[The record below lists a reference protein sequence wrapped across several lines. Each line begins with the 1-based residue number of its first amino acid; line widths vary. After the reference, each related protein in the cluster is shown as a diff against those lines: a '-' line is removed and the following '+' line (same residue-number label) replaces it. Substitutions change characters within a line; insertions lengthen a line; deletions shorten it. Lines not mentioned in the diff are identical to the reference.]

1 MDLEKVWV
9 LPGVRPGEIQVSHP
23 SKCLFKTSSPLSHP
37 LNAITTQLMP
47 LNLRGCVYSQGRSWE
62 FGTGR
67 LPSQRHL
74 VYLRLFKRGRFEETQ
89 SKWPFHWAS
98 PKWNAS
104 QPKAEWLQS
113 DFRGEGFLLVHAHI
127 QYTHPQHYSVVHG
140 GVWLAVLRREHRFSS
155 LLSTFSALGLNPQM
169 TPSSPP
175 RKVATPSSP
184 QTPDSYTF
192 TNIHISWQYH
202 GEAPTSAWTHL
213 RCWHVKY
220 DIGLSLSAKLNVN
233 HQVGQ
238 VRDTRMEK
246 KKKTPTGL
254 RGETSARWS
263 FIHHGVKCGFI
274 RGWRTMSG
282 EISSREQKG
291 APLLKHQH

>member
-113 DFRGEGFLLVHAHI
+113 DFRGEGFLLVHAC
-127 QYTHPQHYSVVHG
+127 THTVHTSSTLQRSARGSVVGSSPTWTQIQFFVVH
-140 GVWLAVLRREHRFSS
+140 LFSSGSESSNDS
-155 LLSTFSALGLNPQM
+155 LLSSQKGRDPLLPPNPWFLYFHKHSYFMAVSQWSSHLGLN
-169 TPSSPP
+169 
-175 RKVATPSSP
+175 
-184 QTPDSYTF
+184 
-192 TNIHISWQYH
+192 
-202 GEAPTSAWTHL
+202 TSAL
-213 RCWHVKY
+213 
-220 DIGLSLSAKLNVN
+220 L
-233 HQVGQ
+233 
-238 VRDTRMEK
+238 TR
-246 KKKTPTGL
+246 
-254 RGETSARWS
+254 
-263 FIHHGVKCGFI
+263 
-274 RGWRTMSG
+274 
-282 EISSREQKG
+282 
-291 APLLKHQH
+291 